1 MNWVV
6 AKIKW
11 VMLLTGALTCAM
23 LYMAVKPDEAVDF
36 LFDRTLGSSL
46 DELFV
51 RGWASLGGL
60 VGALTIYGAFA
71 PQARTLAMTVAS
83 ISKLTFLGLMLAYG
97 REYLGEKMSFVLG
110 LDVVMVA
117 LFGTFALGVFRARR
131 GGSASRPPPPA
142 ARSEPSARPMSAS
155 ASSAFTDGPPG
166 PIPAQPQ
173 RQVVAAGKRLG
184 PTNR

>member
-6 AKIKW
+6 AKIRW
-11 VMLLTGALTCAM
+11 VMLVTGALTCAM
-23 LYMAVKPDEAVDF
+23 LYMAVKPDDAVEF

-71 PQARTLAMTVAS
+71 PQARTVAMLVS
-83 ISKLTFLGLMLAYG
+83 SVSKLTFLGLMIAYG
-97 REYLGEKMSFVLG
+97 QEYLGEKVSFVLG

-117 LFGTFALGVFRARR
+117 LFGTFGLGVFRARR
-131 GGSASRPPPPA
+131 GGRANRPPPA
-142 ARSEPSARPMSAS
+142 AARPEPSARPMSAS
-155 ASSAFTDGPPG
+155 ASTAFTERPAG
-166 PIPAQPQ
+166 PIPAQP
-173 RQVVAAGKRLG
+173 RQVVAAGKRL